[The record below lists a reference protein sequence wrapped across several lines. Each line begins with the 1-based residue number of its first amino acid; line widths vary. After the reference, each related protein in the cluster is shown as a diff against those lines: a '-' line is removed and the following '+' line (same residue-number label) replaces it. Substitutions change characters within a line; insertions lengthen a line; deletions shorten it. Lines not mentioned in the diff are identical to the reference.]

1 MNGTKKSNKNNENI
15 CYGTTISLHGYKE
28 FKLDMSNVLEGN
40 TYIDLLKF
48 MSNKQIEIRRE
59 KEGDRRRG
67 EIRERR
73 RKGIMYFIIIII
85 YPSTSHYRSYNLI

>member
-40 TYIDLLKF
+40 TYNDLL
-48 MSNKQIEIRRE
+48 
-59 KEGDRRRG
+59 
-67 EIRERR
+67 
-73 RKGIMYFIIIII
+73 
-85 YPSTSHYRSYNLI
+85 YNNEMTEQVW